1 MKTILLALA
10 AVTLAAAPSFAGEG
24 NGEPFAYRT
33 PGATTY
39 VGQQATDVGSAAY
52 PDVTGRPGTNL
63 MVATADLVPQ
73 GGSEAPVQTVNSLPV
88 GAAQGAVAYVQLTPA
103 LSGFAVTLTSSARP
117 QG

>member
-24 NGEPFAYRT
+24 NSEPFPYRT
-33 PGATTY
+33 PGTTTY
-39 VGQQATDVGSAAY
+39 VAQQVADVGSAAY

-73 GGSEAPVQTVNSLPV
+73 SGSEAPVQTANSLPV

-103 LSGFAVTLTSSARP
+103 SSGFTALASARA
-117 QG
+117 QN